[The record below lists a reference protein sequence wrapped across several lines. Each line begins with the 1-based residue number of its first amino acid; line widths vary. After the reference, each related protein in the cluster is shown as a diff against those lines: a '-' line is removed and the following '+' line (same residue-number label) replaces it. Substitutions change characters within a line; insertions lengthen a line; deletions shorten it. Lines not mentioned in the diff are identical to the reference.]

1 MIRLDSDSQKAAAY
15 SKLIWTDM
23 ISAVMHETPK
33 LRIHIKL
40 MDFRA
45 KMFEFLQNEVISF
58 LATPSAITSDILP
71 RPLLIKTDVTV
82 TETETETESETIEAM
97 ESATDIRVTDTED
110 LVSNN
115 EFTVTEESSAASETD
130 DNNTGDTLSLEE
142 FESLL
147 NSVRS
152 IRSGLI
158 GDWHVKRCDSV
169 EIRLIVNPGI
179 IIYTVSQRKL
189 CNF

>member
-1 MIRLDSDSQKAAAY
+1 
-15 SKLIWTDM
+15 M

-71 RPLLIKTDVTV
+71 RPLLIKTDVT
-82 TETETETESETIEAM
+82 ETETETESEAIEAM

-142 FESLL
+142 FENLL

-158 GDWHVKRCDSV
+158 GDWHVKRCDAV

-179 IIYTVSQRKL
+179 IIHIHIQGPP
-189 CNF
+189 